1 MSFFLGVPSAGQEEG
16 GDRSQAST
24 GGPAVHLPVWIRPV
38 LRALGLPV
46 LGSYYQQT
54 DHSKTWQLTAK
65 IDYLTPFGAAVGD
78 GSAGCLWLGIPCGAV
93 SQGHI
98 I

>member
-1 MSFFLGVPSAGQEEG
+1 MSLFFLGVPSAGQEEG

-54 DHSKTWQLTAK
+54 DHSKTWQLK
-65 IDYLTPFGAAVGD
+65 QQRL
-78 GSAGCLWLGIPCGAV
+78 
-93 SQGHI
+93 I
-98 I
+98 ISHLLEQR